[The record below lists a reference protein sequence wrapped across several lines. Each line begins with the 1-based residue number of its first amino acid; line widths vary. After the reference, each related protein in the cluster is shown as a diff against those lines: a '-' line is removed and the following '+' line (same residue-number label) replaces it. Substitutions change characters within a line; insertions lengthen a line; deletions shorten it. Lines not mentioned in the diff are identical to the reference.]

1 MRKFL
6 ERLGILKSSKAHI
19 PDPEK
24 NDHFEAEKTKD
35 HKIKENKLTRGKYFG
50 KRWFPFNRG

>member
-6 ERLGILKSSKAHI
+6 ERIGWLRSSKAHK
-19 PDPEK
+19 PDPAK
-24 NDHFEAEKTKD
+24 NDEFKDQTTKD
-35 HKIKENKLTRGKYFG
+35 HKIKENKLTRGTFFG